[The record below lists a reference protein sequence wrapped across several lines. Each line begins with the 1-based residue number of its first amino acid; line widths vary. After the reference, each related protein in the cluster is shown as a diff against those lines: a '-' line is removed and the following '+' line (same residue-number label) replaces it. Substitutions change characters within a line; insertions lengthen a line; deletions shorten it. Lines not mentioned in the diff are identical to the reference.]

1 MTGRQGHKMRRAMKA
16 YVLRSDNDAMRLE
29 PREKPQPQPGPDQLL
44 VRVRAASLNRGELI
58 RGRGLTKPGTEKP
71 AGMDAAGEVVGT
83 GERQDGIAQNG
94 MRVMGRLPG
103 AFAEYGVMDKQDAIP
118 IPAGLSFEEAAAVPI
133 TFLVVYDMLVQQG
146 GLKAGEWLL
155 VTGVSAGVGV
165 AALQA
170 GKALGAKVIGTSG
183 SAQKLAQLKPL
194 GLDVALQ
201 TRKPDFHDAVMQ
213 ATGGKG
219 VNLVVNNV
227 GGTVFAECIRSLAYE
242 GRLATVGYLDGVM
255 KAELDLDALHAKR
268 LKLFGVSNK
277 LRTAPQRAATVEGF
291 KRDFLP
297 LFASGRL
304 KPFVHRVYDFADL
317 PQAKE
322 AMEADRHVGKI
333 VVRM

>member
-1 MTGRQGHKMRRAMKA
+1 MKA
-16 YVLRSDNDAMRLE
+16 YVLRSDPDATRLE
-29 PREKPQPQPGPDQLL
+29 LREKPQPQPGPAQLL

-58 RGRGLTKPGTEKP
+58 RGQGLVKPGAEKP
-71 AGMDAAGEVVGT
+71 AGMDAAGEVVGS
-83 GERQDGIAQNG
+83 GE
-94 MRVMGRLPG
+94 RVMGRLPG
-103 AFAEYGVMDKQDAIP
+103 AFAEFGLMDRQDAIP
-118 IPAGLSFEEAAAVPI
+118 VPPTLSWEEAAAVPI

-155 VTGVSAGVGV
+155 VAGVSAGVGV

-183 SAQKLAQLKPL
+183 SAEKLNRLKQL
-194 GLDVALQ
+194 GLDVALN
-201 TRKPDFHDAVMQ
+201 TRQGDFHDAVLK

-219 VNLVVNNV
+219 VDLVVNNV
-227 GGTVFAECIRSLAYE
+227 GGTVFPECIRSLAYE
-242 GRLATVGYLDGVM
+242 GRLATVGYLDGVL
-255 KAELDLDALHAKR
+255 KAELDLEALHSKR
-268 LKLFGVSNK
+268 LRLFGVSNK

-304 KPFVHRVYDFADL
+304 KPLVDRVYDFADL
-317 PQAKE
+317 PKAKQ
-322 AMEADRHVGKI
+322 AMEADAHVGKI

>member
-1 MTGRQGHKMRRAMKA
+1 
-16 YVLRSDNDAMRLE
+16 MRLE

-58 RGRGLTKPGTEKP
+58 RGHGLIQPGTEKP

-83 GERQDGIAQNG
+83 GER
-94 MRVMGRLPG
+94 VMGRLPG
-103 AFAEYGVMDKQDAIP
+103 AFAEFGVMEKQDAIP

-146 GLKAGEWLL
+146 KLEAGEWLL
-155 VTGVSAGVGV
+155 VAGVTAGVGV

-170 GKALGAKVIGTSG
+170 GKALGARVIGTSG
-183 SAQKLAQLKPL
+183 SAAKLEALRAH
-194 GLDVALQ
+194 GLDLALN
-201 TRKPDFHDAVMQ
+201 TRKGDFHDAVMK

-219 VNLVVNNV
+219 VDLVVNNV
-227 GGTVFAECIRSLAYE
+227 GGSVFPECIRSLAYE
-242 GRLATVGYLDGVM
+242 GRLATVGYLDRVM

-297 LFASGRL
+297 LFASGKI
-304 KPFVHRVYDFADL
+304 KPLVHQVYDFADL
-317 PQAKE
+317 PKAKE
-322 AMEADRHVGKI
+322 AMEADTHVGKI
-333 VVRM
+333 VVRVG